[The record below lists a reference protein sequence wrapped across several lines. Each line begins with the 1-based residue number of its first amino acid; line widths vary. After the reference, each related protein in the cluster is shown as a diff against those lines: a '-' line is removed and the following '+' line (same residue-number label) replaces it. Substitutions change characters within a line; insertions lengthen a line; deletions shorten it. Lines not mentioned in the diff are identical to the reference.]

1 LASCL
6 LSVTNVLLSLTSTLV
21 DAARPG
27 GALLLLERHELG
39 GSGGLDGLLK
49 RHGRGREDGL
59 LFLGDGSGGRDGGGR
74 ALVHGLSDQAG
85 EVGAVTADD
94 NGAVDVDD
102 RLGRRVV
109 LFGGVQVD
117 VVSVVGDDNRSVRLG
132 DVVGN
137 GIVSDIV
144 DSLALVDVG

>member
-59 LFLGDGSGGRDGGGR
+59 LFLGDGSGGGGGR

-85 EVGAVTADD
+85 EIGAVTADD

-109 LFGGVQVD
+109 LFSGVQVD

-144 DSLALVDVG
+144 DSLVLVDVG